1 MTLNELEDKIIST
14 TERTITENN
23 IQNII
28 QNANIYFID
37 IMLITKQILSR
48 QSYND

>member
-1 MTLNELEDKIIST
+1 MRDGDNNSISSVFILEWQAS
-14 TERTITENN
+14 

-28 QNANIYFID
+28 QNANICFID

>member
-1 MTLNELEDKIIST
+1 MIMIDLNELEDKIIST

-28 QNANIYFID
+28 QNIIQGGTLNDLYSNI
-37 IMLITKQILSR
+37 
-48 QSYND
+48 

>member
-1 MTLNELEDKIIST
+1 MNDNDLTLNELEDKIIST

-28 QNANIYFID
+28 QGGTLNDLYSNI
-37 IMLITKQILSR
+37 
-48 QSYND
+48 

>member
-28 QNANIYFID
+28 QNIIQGGTLNDLYSNI
-37 IMLITKQILSR
+37 
-48 QSYND
+48 